1 MHDGTTSSGIDS
13 AAPSQGTRSARTLR
27 RPASVFHRFRRNR
40 AGLVGLAVMTALIL
54 IAVLAPYLAP
64 FNPYAPI
71 ADVNGQ
77 VVQYQDPSPRH
88 WLGTDTLGRDML
100 SRLIYGTRVSLEVGL
115 TATFITVAIG
125 IVIGALAGYSGGWTD
140 VVLMRIT
147 DVILAFPI
155 VVLLIAL
162 AAIMRPTLIGVI
174 ITIALVFWTRTAR
187 IVRGE
192 FLRLREMPFV
202 QAAVAS
208 GASSTRIVIRHIL
221 RNTFSPI
228 VVDATLRVA
237 YVVLLEATLSFL
249 GIGLQEPTPSWGRML
264 IAATSLSILSEKPW
278 LWLAPGMA
286 IILTVLAINF
296 VGDALRDALD
306 PTLQHLR

>member
-1 MHDGTTSSGIDS
+1 MREGIAASGVGAWS
-13 AAPSQGTRSARTLR
+13 VLGPLAQR
-27 RPASVFHRFRRNR
+27 RPAGLFRRFCRNR
-40 AGLVGLAVMTALIL
+40 AGAVGLAVIAALIFV
-54 IAVLAPYLAP
+54 AAFARYLAPYD
-64 FNPYAPI
+64 PYQPI
-71 ADVNGQ
+71 ADVGGQ
-77 VVQYQDPSPRH
+77 VVQYQDPSLRH
-88 WLGTDTLGRDML
+88 WLGTDTLGRDLL

-115 TATFITVAIG
+115 AATLFTV
-125 IVIGALAGYSGGWTD
+125 VIGVVIGSLAGYAGGWVD
-140 VVLMRIT
+140 VVLMRLT

-162 AAIMRPTLIGVI
+162 STIMRPTLIGVI
-174 ITIALVFWTRTAR
+174 VTIALVFWTRTAR

-202 QAAVAS
+202 HAAVAS
-208 GASSTRIVIRHIL
+208 GASSPRIVVRHIL
-221 RNTFSPI
+221 RNTVSPI

-237 YVVLLEATLSFL
+237 YAVLLEATLSFL

-264 IAATSLSILSEKPW
+264 ISATSLSVLSEKPW
-278 LWLAPGMA
+278 LWLAPGVA

-306 PTLQHLR
+306 PTLQQLR